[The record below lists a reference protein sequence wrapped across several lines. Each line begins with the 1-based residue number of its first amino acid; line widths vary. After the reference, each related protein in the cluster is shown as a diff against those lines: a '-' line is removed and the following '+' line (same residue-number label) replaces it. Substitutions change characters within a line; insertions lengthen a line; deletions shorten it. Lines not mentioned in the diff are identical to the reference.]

1 MTTISRLPVVL
12 AGLCLLNPVFA
23 HDAPG
28 DHAGEAPG
36 FTVVQPAGGEVWP
49 IFGLEIVGKLT
60 SEQTGGDY
68 AVIINTTPPD
78 GGPPLHVH
86 EREDESFYVL
96 EGTYQF
102 TFGDETV
109 TLSEGGMVFLP
120 RGVPHTF
127 RNVGDTP
134 GRLLN
139 TVTPG
144 GFEGFFREIDALPK
158 NQPLD
163 RAVVAEIAAKYGL
176 TFLPPRGE

>member
-1 MTTISRLPVVL
+1 VKTLFRLPALL
-12 AGLCLLNPVFA
+12 AGLCLLHPALA
-23 HDAPG
+23 HDVAD
-28 DHAGEAPG
+28 DHAGAERV
-36 FTVVQPAGGEVWP
+36 FTVVEPDGGEVWP

-60 SEQTGGDY
+60 GAQTGGDY

-86 EREDESFYVL
+86 EHEDESFYVL
-96 EGTYQF
+96 AGTYEF
-102 TFGDETV
+102 SFGDQTV

-144 GFEGFFREIDALPK
+144 GLEDFFREIHALPK
-158 NQPLD
+158 D
-163 RAVVAEIAAKYGL
+163 RPPERALVAEIAARYGL
-176 TFLPPRGE
+176 RFLPPRAE